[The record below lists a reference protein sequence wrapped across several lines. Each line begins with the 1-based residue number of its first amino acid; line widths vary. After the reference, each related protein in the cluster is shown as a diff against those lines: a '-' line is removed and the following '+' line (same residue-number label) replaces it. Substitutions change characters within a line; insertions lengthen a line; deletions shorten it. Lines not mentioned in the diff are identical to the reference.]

1 MPGIQP
7 PEATAAV
14 DEAAADSV
22 QQAATNGSTSGST
35 GGSSSGRRRPGRLAP
50 VVGKARKA
58 LGDALAQAGY
68 PRHVLV
74 ACSGGPDSLALAAVA
89 AYFARRGHVDGHPVT
104 VGAAVVDHQLQE
116 GSAEVAAKTA
126 ETLEELGLSPV
137 EIRTVTVAGTGMGPE
152 AAAREARH
160 AALEAAAAGQDA
172 AAILLGH
179 TLDDQA
185 EQVLLGL
192 ARGSGTRSL
201 AGMRPARQGT
211 GDSALLRP
219 FLGLRRA
226 DTEEICEVE
235 ELQPW
240 HDPTNRDPSYARSR
254 TRVEVLP
261 HLEEKLG
268 PGVAESLARTASILQ
283 LDADYL
289 EDVAEATFASLVE
302 RNGPELS
309 LPEEAL
315 RALPP
320 AIRYRVIAKAAADVG
335 GQQPSYQRLLAAEAL
350 LRRHGSAG
358 PVELPGGVSAYRLS
372 LAQLAGAEAADG
384 PAAGGKAKPV
394 PREAARCGKLVLRPQ
409 KPPAK

>member
-1 MPGIQP
+1 MLQ
-7 PEATAAV
+7 
-14 DEAAADSV
+14 
-22 QQAATNGSTSGST
+22 
-35 GGSSSGRRRPGRLAP
+35 
-50 VVGKARKA
+50 
-58 LGDALAQAGY
+58 DALAQAGY
-68 PRHVLV
+68 PRHLLI

-104 VGAAVVDHQLQE
+104 VGAVVVDHQLQE
-116 GSAEVAAKTA
+116 GSAHVAAATA
-126 ETLEELGLSPV
+126 QVLQELGLAPV
-137 EIRTVTVAGTGMGPE
+137 EIRTVTVATAGTGPE

-160 AALEAAAAGQDA
+160 AALDAAAENQGAD
-172 AAILLGH
+172 AILLGH

-201 AGMRPARQGT
+201 AGMRPVRGK
-211 GDSALLRP
+211 LLRP

-226 DTEEICEVE
+226 DTEEICAVE
-235 ELQPW
+235 ELDPW
-240 HDPTNRDPSYARSR
+240 HDPTNSDPAYARSR

-289 EDVAEATFASLVE
+289 EDVAESTFTSLVE
-302 RNGPELS
+302 RNGLELC
-309 LPEEAL
+309 LPEDAL
-315 RALPP
+315 RSLAP
-320 AIRYRVIAKAAADVG
+320 AIRFRVIAKAAAGVG

-350 LRRHGSAG
+350 LRRQGSAG
-358 PVELPGGVSAYRLS
+358 PVELPGGVSVYRLS
-372 LAQLAGAEAADG
+372 LAQLEGSPAVDSAEGDSAEGDSAVVDRAGGDSAVPDSTAGADK
-384 PAAGGKAKPV
+384 PKPV
-394 PREAARCGKLVLRPQ
+394 HRGGARCGKLVFRPQ

>member
-1 MPGIQP
+1 M
-7 PEATAAV
+7 
-14 DEAAADSV
+14 
-22 QQAATNGSTSGST
+22 
-35 GGSSSGRRRPGRLAP
+35 
-50 VVGKARKA
+50 

-68 PRHVLV
+68 PRRLLV

-104 VGAAVVDHQLQE
+104 VGAVVVDHQLQD
-116 GSAEVAAKTA
+116 GSGQVAAHTAEV
-126 ETLEELGLSPV
+126 LRDLGLAPV
-137 EIRTVTVAGTGMGPE
+137 EVRTVTVARTGMGPE

-160 AALEAAAAGQDA
+160 EALEAAAAGQGAD
-172 AAILLGH
+172 AILLGH

-201 AGMRPARQGT
+201 AGMRPSRAGS
-211 GDSALLRP
+211 GSSILLRP

-226 DTEEICEVE
+226 DTEEICAVE
-235 ELQPW
+235 ELDPW
-240 HDPTNRDPSYARSR
+240 HDPTNTDPAFARSR

-268 PGVAESLARTASILQ
+268 PGVAESLARTAAILQ

-289 EDVAEATFASLVE
+289 EDVAESTYASLAE
-302 RNGPELS
+302 RQGPDVT

-315 RALPP
+315 RALAP
-320 AIRYRVIAKAAADVG
+320 AIRFRVIAKAAADVG
-335 GQQPSYQRLLAAEAL
+335 GQQPGYQRLLAAEAL
-350 LRRHGSAG
+350 LRRQGSAG
-358 PVELPGGVSAYRLS
+358 PVELPGGVSVYRLS
-372 LAQLAGAEAADG
+372 LAQLDSAAAQPDNADPG
-384 PAAGGKAKPV
+384 SV
-394 PREAARCGKLVLRPQ
+394 PRGGPRCGKLVFRPQ